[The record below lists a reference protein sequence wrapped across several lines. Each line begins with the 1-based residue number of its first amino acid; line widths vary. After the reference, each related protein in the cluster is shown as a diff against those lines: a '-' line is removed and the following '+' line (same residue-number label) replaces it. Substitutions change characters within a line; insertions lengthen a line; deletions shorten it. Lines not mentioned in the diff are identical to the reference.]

1 MEFSDFAS
9 GKPAEGAKDVLI
21 GLIKIFQ
28 VESENTQQYVNIYIH
43 TKYVRRDRVIFICS
57 VV

>member
-1 MEFSDFAS
+1 MEFSDFAP

-28 VESENTQQYVNIYIH
+28 VESENTQQYVNVYSH
-43 TKYVRRDRVIFICS
+43 KIC
-57 VV
+57 